1 MAKPPILV
9 TGATGTV
16 GSEVVRQLLE
26 GGHDVRALVRDPVK
40 AARLGDAV
48 EIIVADLSRPETLPP
63 AFAGVDNAFIASNGL
78 DIAALEIN
86 AYDAA
91 SEAGVK
97 RIVKLS
103 GRHLDADFMQGTP
116 LARNQNASEERL
128 RQLDVAWTIIRPGF
142 YSSNFLLFIDRARG
156 IVALPVGEGKETPT
170 DPRDIAAVAVQALT
184 KPGHEEKIYEITGP
198 DYVSYAEMV
207 RKIAVATGTPVS
219 LVDVPSTVAR
229 DGMVAAG
236 VPLTQADGLMRYFK
250 GVKDG
255 KIYPPTSTI
264 AELLGRPPRSFDDWL
279 WDHASAFADN

>member
-1 MAKPPILV
+1 MTTTPLLV

-16 GSEVVRQLLE
+16 GTEVVKQLVE
-26 GGHDVRALVRDPVK
+26 AGQRVRALVRDPAK
-40 AARLGDAV
+40 AKFGSAV
-48 EIIVADLSRPETLPP
+48 EIVVADLSKPETLGP
-63 AFAGVDNAFIASNGL
+63 AFAGVDKAFVASNGL
-78 DIAALEIN
+78 DIAALEAN
-86 AYDAA
+86 AFDAA
-91 SEAGVK
+91 KRAGVK
-97 RIVKLS
+97 HIVKLS

-128 RQLDVAWTIIRPGF
+128 RQLGVEWTIIRPGF

-184 KPGHEEKIYEITGP
+184 KPGHEGKIYEITGP

-236 VPLTQADGLMRYFK
+236 VPLTQAEGLMRYFE

-279 WDHASAFADN
+279 RDHASAFAG